1 MLAEGAED
9 FGGIIALPSGV
20 SQGSPDPPENQVTPT
35 AASAA
40 MRVPPDDVIRPPT
53 VSDPALRALAAARVA
68 AAARSLSD
76 SEASLD
82 TAAAGR
88 IPHVLTETGD
98 RRVRWLQALPSCSSS
113 SSGGGLPPGCS
124 AGVDR
129 SLGTAGG
136 GEATTPGNT
145 DAGSSSAGEDCYRFR
160 VRRSRRQQQQG
171 EGSGSRRCGK
181 HKQRRWLHQ
190 QLLVAALRRLIF
202 VAGENPTD
210 ATDRWGVS
218 RGPSCWELLQDD
230 PIARDVYIKRKES
243 TWKISFPLAESLQD
257 SSSEG
262 QQALQKREDALLQR
276 KAHCLSLMKKQ
287 QHQQQ
292 QRAGRPLR
300 RAASCDRLGCSA
312 LVRPSVSASASTSR
326 GVESLPSADAVSE
339 IASSVRA
346 LQAAALTPAALS
358 PTAGALAR
366 ALDDQRVLLQ
376 QLQPSE
382 LQHLPSVQRMKSL
395 RSAFRP
401 LKTITKDPATLYA
414 LSFALEAA
422 IRGAYPSLA
431 AVRGGLSQLL
441 HPAAAAAA
449 AGELRKKD
457 RPILQNSC
465 REESSHN
472 KAASSSTNDNGRG
485 DNDGLA
491 TRGAAAASATGG
503 NPTANEASEGRYC
516 LLLWRLNGFERKVAH
531 ALVALTPVVDSFSVS
546 LEDLQSAD
554 EAPSCTKNCLPQPLQ
569 QHHHQPRKRKVTG
582 GKQKVVVI
590 CRRQHNGDEAFPPVS
605 LAMLLVCAVAAAA

>member
-9 FGGIIALPSGV
+9 FGGVIALPSGV

-113 SSGGGLPPGCS
+113 SSGGGLPPGSS

-160 VRRSRRQQQQG
+160 
-171 EGSGSRRCGK
+171 
-181 HKQRRWLHQ
+181 
-190 QLLVAALRRLIF
+190 
-202 VAGENPTD
+202 
-210 ATDRWGVS
+210 
-218 RGPSCWELLQDD
+218 DD

-243 TWKISFPLAESLQD
+243 TWEISFPLAESLQD

-312 LVRPSVSASASTSR
+312 LVRPSVSANASTSR

-431 AVRGGLSQLL
+431 AVRGALSQLL

-491 TRGAAAASATGG
+491 TRCAHLRRDSGSPCVEELSLSSLSVEEAQVLKRLKRRLHSLTRAAPAGASGGRGGAAAASATGG